1 MKIVL
6 ATKSLCRQEAFK
18 FLGLDFIAEGSNVD
32 EYFDGRPDNP
42 KELVKHLAQ
51 LKAESVAK
59 NHSEGIVIG
68 FDSIGWF
75 NNEILEKPSSKEEAF
90 NRLKLL
96 SGNNHRFYTGIF
108 MIDTATGK
116 SISRVIKTE
125 LFMRELTEPEIN
137 KYLEQDPNFNIY
149 ALGYDPLS
157 YYSSTFVK
165 KIEGSYNN
173 FTRGIPLEV
182 MVEMLKGFEK

>member
-1 MKIVL
+1 
-6 ATKSLCRQEAFK
+6 
-18 FLGLDFIAEGSNVD
+18 
-32 EYFDGRPDNP
+32 
-42 KELVKHLAQ
+42 
-51 LKAESVAK
+51 
-59 NHSEGIVIG
+59 
-68 FDSIGWF
+68 
-75 NNEILEKPSSKEEAF
+75 
-90 NRLKLL
+90 
-96 SGNNHRFYTGIF
+96 